1 MKTVLVT
8 GATGALGQ
16 AVIARLCG
24 HGHYRVFATSRRP
37 SAVTDFQ
44 LDVRDRNGLA
54 SAINSA
60 APDLVLH
67 LAATFSNDFDEAYS
81 VNVAAT
87 RHLLG
92 AVEQSGRRTRVLLVG
107 SAAEYGVVR
116 PDENPIWEDRVLVP
130 VSIYG
135 LTKAW
140 QTQLAGFYA
149 HRGVDV
155 VVARIFNLDGPGLSE
170 RLFIGRLQRQ
180 IEEVMAGRKSA
191 IEVGPL
197 TAIRDYVCTNEAAD
211 QILAIATC
219 ADAGSVYHVASG
231 IPVRMRDILARYL
244 NINKLDVSIVQEAD
258 QLSNRI
264 GYDVPVI
271 YANITKT
278 SRLMRDWEQGGEA

>member
-92 AVEQSGRRTRVLLVG
+92 AVEQSGRRTRVL
-107 SAAEYGVVR
+107 
-116 PDENPIWEDRVLVP
+116 
-130 VSIYG
+130 
-135 LTKAW
+135 
-140 QTQLAGFYA
+140 
-149 HRGVDV
+149 
-155 VVARIFNLDGPGLSE
+155 
-170 RLFIGRLQRQ
+170 
-180 IEEVMAGRKSA
+180 
-191 IEVGPL
+191 
-197 TAIRDYVCTNEAAD
+197 
-211 QILAIATC
+211 
-219 ADAGSVYHVASG
+219 
-231 IPVRMRDILARYL
+231 
-244 NINKLDVSIVQEAD
+244 
-258 QLSNRI
+258 
-264 GYDVPVI
+264 
-271 YANITKT
+271 
-278 SRLMRDWEQGGEA
+278 